1 MKKHELSDKEVL
13 QYIRQKTDKINS
25 KFENKLK
32 PLSTARNK
40 KVAPGGLKI
49 TFLNGSI
56 FDNLIFLKLLLI
68 TKCYYRTTKSN
79 QA

>member
-40 KVAPGGLKI
+40 KVAPDELK
-49 TFLNGSI
+49 NHI
-56 FDNLIFLKLLLI
+56 FKRIYI
-68 TKCYYRTTKSN
+68 R
-79 QA
+79 

>member
-40 KVAPGGLKI
+40 KVVPGELK
-49 TFLNGSI
+49 NHI
-56 FDNLIFLKLLLI
+56 FKRIYIRYGIFK
-68 TKCYYRTTKSN
+68 N
-79 QA
+79 N

>member
-40 KVAPGGLKI
+40 RVAPGELKI

-56 FDNLIFLKLLLI
+56 FDNLIFLKLLRI
-68 TKCYYRTTKSN
+68 IKYYYRTTKTN

>member
-40 KVAPGGLKI
+40 KVAPGELK
-49 TFLNGSI
+49 NHI
-56 FDNLIFLKLLLI
+56 FKRIYI
-68 TKCYYRTTKSN
+68 
-79 QA
+79 